1 VRSPCGEEGLVSIFD
16 DTRLVYFAL
25 APWNG
30 EIQLAP
36 AAEEGNQRAKP

>member
-1 VRSPCGEEGLVSIFD
+1 MRSSCGEEGFVSISD
-16 DTRLVYFAL
+16 DTRLAYFAL

>member
-1 VRSPCGEEGLVSIFD
+1 MRSLCGEEGLVSISD

-30 EIQLAP
+30 EIQPAL